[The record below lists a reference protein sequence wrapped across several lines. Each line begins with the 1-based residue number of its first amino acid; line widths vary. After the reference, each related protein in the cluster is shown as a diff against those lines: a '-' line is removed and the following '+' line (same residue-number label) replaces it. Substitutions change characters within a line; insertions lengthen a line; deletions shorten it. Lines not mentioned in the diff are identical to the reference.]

1 VARKVDV
8 QRAERAKIIN
18 PCVAFLLAFHTLGQT
33 AS

>member
-8 QRAERAKIIN
+8 QRAERATIIN
-18 PCVAFLLAFHTLGQT
+18 PWVAFLLEFPSLGQT